1 MISAAIIGCGAIAR
15 KRHAPA
21 CASHRDVGLSG
32 FYDPAVQNAEDLAKR
47 YGGKT
52 YGSREE
58 LLSDEKV
65 DAVIVCVPERF
76 HCETVIECLE
86 AGKHVLCE
94 KPMAMNVEEA
104 RRMFR
109 AWKESGKILSVAFS
123 QRFYPEYRIAKKMIR
138 EGAIGRVLM
147 FRTCLANS
155 GVENFVYGNPED
167 FYDTQIQNVGGVM
180 SNVGCHRVDLI
191 RYLLEREIVQV
202 FSYTPVL
209 DKRFR
214 DGRPIDRE
222 DTALSIL
229 KLEGG
234 VTGMLWSSWYNY
246 GGPDAGTRI
255 FGTEGALEISADG
268 NVTIEKKDG
277 TKIRVEIEKR
287 EEEENGFSVTERFL
301 DSILEGLPTSPDGKD
316 GLICMEVLDAIER
329 SNRSGTWESVNSAW
343 ETGAVDKNEPKEEKG

>member
-1 MISAAIIGCGAIAR
+1 
-15 KRHAPA
+15 
-21 CASHRDVGLSG
+21 
-32 FYDPAVQNAEDLAKR
+32 
-47 YGGKT
+47 
-52 YGSREE
+52 
-58 LLSDEKV
+58 
-65 DAVIVCVPERF
+65 
-76 HCETVIECLE
+76 
-86 AGKHVLCE
+86 
-94 KPMAMNVEEA
+94 
-104 RRMFR
+104 
-109 AWKESGKILSVAFS
+109 
-123 QRFYPEYRIAKKMIR
+123 
-138 EGAIGRVLM
+138 
-147 FRTCLANS
+147 
-155 GVENFVYGNPED
+155 
-167 FYDTQIQNVGGVM
+167 M

-234 VTGMLWSSWYNY
+234 VTGMLWSSWCNY
-246 GGPDAGTRI
+246 GGADAGKRI

-287 EEEENGFSVTERFL
+287 EEEEHGFSVTERFL